1 MSVSVIMVSYRTGP
15 VLFDAI
21 DAVLDAPDVDELVV
35 VNHDNPPA
43 DEARLTALAAAEDS
57 VKLVNT
63 RANLGFSRGCNI
75 GAKASTGD
83 YLLFLNPDA
92 MLSPGV
98 AARLVKTHGGLVEP
112 AIVGALIVEADG
124 SEQPGSRRGELSVRA
139 AIQSFLGG
147 PGYRRDHEPM
157 PRDAVPMETI
167 SGAALLMSRSGF
179 EALGGFDEG
188 YFLHVEDIDLCKR
201 ARSAGGQIMFEPRA
215 AVRHIGSTSAAS
227 RLKIERHKAA
237 GLVRYFSRHS
247 GPLGPLKAAL
257 AAPVIYTAVY
267 ARAMR
272 RFASSRSDA
281 RKDA

>member
-1 MSVSVIMVSYRTGP
+1 MSVSVIMVSFRTGP

-57 VKLVNT
+57 VILVNT
-63 RANLGFSRGCNI
+63 RANGGFSKGCNI
-75 GAKASTGD
+75 GAKVATGD
-83 YLLFLNPDA
+83 HLLFLNPDA
-92 MLSPGV
+92 VLNSGT
-98 AARLVKTHGGLVEP
+98 AARLVKTHGGLLEP
-112 AIVGALIVEADG
+112 AIIGALIRQTDG

-157 PRDAVPMETI
+157 PPSAIPMETI
-167 SGAALLMSRSGF
+167 SGAALLMSRAGF
-179 EALGGFDEG
+179 NTLGGFDEG

-201 ARSAGGQIMFEPRA
+201 ARSAGGEVVFEPRA
-215 AVRHIGSTSAAS
+215 AVRHLGSTSAAS
-227 RLKIERHKAA
+227 RLKIESHKAA
-237 GLVRYFSRHS
+237 GLVRYFSRHG

-257 AAPVIYTAVY
+257 AAPVIYAAVY
-267 ARAMR
+267 VRAVR
-272 RFASSRSDA
+272 RLTSS
-281 RKDA
+281 